1 MKPLFIIL
9 PALAVLAVAAVAFWL
24 WRRHRRENEDI
35 LSAVV
40 GASAVVTDQIAADA
54 GGGSVSFRGTE
65 WAARA
70 VSPELS
76 FEEGQTVTVVA
87 VEGVKLICR

>member
-40 GASAVVTDQIAADA
+40 GASAVVNDKIADDA
-54 GGGSVSFRGTE
+54 GGG
-65 WAARA
+65 
-70 VSPELS
+70 
-76 FEEGQTVTVVA
+76 
-87 VEGVKLICR
+87 